1 MNKDQAKGTIKDAA
15 GKVQEKA
22 GEIVGSPE
30 HRAKG
35 LAKQVEGKAQ
45 KKIGDAKEIL
55 EDNAEDKDRPLP

>member
-1 MNKDQAKGTIKDAA
+1 MNKDQVKGAIKDAA

-22 GEIVGSPE
+22 GKATDSTE

-45 KKIGDAKEIL
+45 KKVGDAKEIL
-55 EDNAEDKDRPLP
+55 EDDAENKNRSIP